1 MAIDRGGLNYTI
13 SVTDAFSKA
22 TEKFRSE
29 MDLAR
34 QSFAQF
40 KAESQGLAAANS
52 NITVSMNQAT
62 AASQRKTRQMS
73 AEEEAERKL
82 TRVLRDRV
90 VQERLREIAQEKGVD
105 LSNKKVRAL
114 SVEQEAERK
123 LLSAARSAAVA
134 RKVEEQAIQRGI
146 DLTRRKVQAIT
157 VEQEAQAKVEAAVR
171 RRAVA
176 ERANELAQQAGLD
189 FSKKRAKA
197 LSVEEEALSRIAK
210 AERERSIAARISQ
223 LQSERFIGPQAPAN
237 FTKDATGRTVPAPA
251 DKETL
256 TGLGLARQRLQAF
269 QDQLRQTNGTGNDL
283 VFTFRR
289 LFGVLALFQA
299 ARAIFSAFTDFIKAG
314 IEFNRVIESTRLGIA
329 SLIVAVGE
337 VRNAQG
343 EQVQGAEA
351 FLLAQT
357 EAVRQQKLLRAES
370 LKTTATFTQLLETFQ
385 VALGPGIGAGL
396 KLDEVRKFSVQISQA
411 ASAIGQS
418 QAQLSEE
425 IRSILSGTIQQ
436 RTTRIAA
443 VLGITNE
450 DIRRAKE
457 TGTLF
462 QFLQDRFKTFGVAG
476 EEAAKTF
483 EGLIGIVRGAIEQ
496 LAGTAAAP
504 LFDELKTTLQQI
516 IDLILT
522 VGDNGAVLINPD
534 AVRAV
539 APIFQGILQ
548 AINSIKAAIGSLG
561 FGDLASS
568 AKIVGA
574 ALALAGQVLAGVIK
588 GVVTGFNVVIGVIES
603 ISGLFIGQGKSLTE
617 IVAIVTKYAV
627 IFGSAAAAAGLM
639 GFAISAI
646 ISPLTQIVSLVST
659 LLSGALR
666 VLNVFLKLPPA
677 ILRSLGSAADL
688 AAIFIFIADQLRNLV
703 GAIFDVNISL
713 KDMVEL
719 ISLGFVG
726 GIVDA
731 IHFVEELGLTIKNS
745 ISEAFTSAAE
755 AAVNFVTQAQI
766 QIAAF
771 SGSSELQ
778 LLSDQLFQQ
787 ELQQDQARQRR
798 RIGFE
803 RELADLRRQ
812 NEAKSQAFTDQIAK
826 TVGDAAGKDAL
837 GQIPGTFEELF
848 KGLTG
853 LFAGLDLGFG
863 NLGKG
868 DKFNLDSILDLKG
881 FEARLDAIL
890 KGQAQ
895 GAGGG
900 LEVAPRG
907 LPVTDEQRKAL
918 LDAEAKLKVTQQQI
932 QAQQALNLLEAANKS
947 DNEIRLQQLQ
957 NQQAELLTQLETQRA
972 LDELELKKANDAI
985 GGAQGTEQ
993 KLNLEAQALTLK
1005 QQQIA
1010 DETLLRAKIEET
1022 NIELKKQQQIVS
1034 GTLGEGFDQG
1044 LQDFANKFSS
1054 AFQAGIEISQ
1064 GLLQGFTSFVSDSI
1078 VAAFDP
1084 TNDQTIKERFARFLQ
1099 DIAKLILQQLIQL
1112 QVAKLILGFGLADG
1126 GSVPGGQNVSRA
1138 DGGSIPRRGR
1148 ASPAHYG
1155 FGVRGL
1161 AKGGQA
1167 TPPAGVDRRDT
1178 VPIWAQPG
1186 EFMQNLSAVR
1196 MYGLDFMHAL
1206 NARALDPN
1214 ALRSLAGLGSARAMR
1229 SVSRRGPGFA
1239 SGGLISDQIARSA
1252 AQQAF
1257 QAGSPAAT
1265 GGAQR
1270 AVVVAGEGA
1279 FDKLIAGGSSAML
1292 RFMREN
1298 KDTVR
1303 GILDRG

>member
-22 TEKFRSE
+22 TEKFRTE

-34 QSFAQF
+34 ASFAQF
-40 KAESQGLAAANS
+40 KSETQGVAAANAS
-52 NITVSMNQAT
+52 ITVSMNQAT
-62 AASQRKTRQMS
+62 AASQRKTRQLS

-82 TRVLRDRV
+82 TRVLKDRV
-90 VQERLREIAQEKGVD
+90 VEERLRELALQKGVD
-105 LSNKKVRAL
+105 LSTKKVRQL
-114 SVEQEAERK
+114 TVEQEAERK
-123 LLSAARSAAVA
+123 LLQAARSSAVA

-146 DLTRRKVQAIT
+146 DLTRKKIAAIT
-157 VEQEAQAKVEAAVR
+157 VEQEAQAKVEAALR
-171 RRAVA
+171 RRAVQ

-189 FSKKRAKA
+189 FSKKKAKA
-197 LSVEEEALSRIAK
+197 LSVEEEALARITRM
-210 AERERSIAARISQ
+210 ERERAVSAKLQQ
-223 LQSERFIGPQAPAN
+223 LQDERFIGPQAPAA
-237 FTKDATGRTVPAPA
+237 FTKNAKGQTVPAPA

-256 TGLGLARQRLQAF
+256 TGLGLARQRLQQF
-269 QDQLRQTNGTGNDL
+269 QDQLQATNGTGNDL

-299 ARAIFSAFTDFIKAG
+299 ARAIFTAFTDFIKAG

-329 SLIVAVGE
+329 SLIIAVGQ
-337 VRNAQG
+337 VRDSQGNLVENAQ
-343 EQVQGAEA
+343 A

-357 EAVRQQKLLRAES
+357 EAVRQQRLLRAES
-370 LKTTATFTQLLETFQ
+370 LKTTATFEQLLETFQ

-396 KLDEVRKFSVQISQA
+396 KIDEVRKFSIQISQA

-462 QFLQDRFKTFGVAG
+462 QFLQKRFETFGIAG

-483 EGLIGIVRGAIEQ
+483 EGLTGILKGAVQQ

-522 VGDNGAVLINPD
+522 VGENGAVLINPE
-534 AVRAV
+534 AVKAV

-548 AINSIKAAIGSLG
+548 AIESIKAAISSLG

-568 AKIVGA
+568 AKIVGT
-574 ALALAGQVLAGVIK
+574 ALAVAGQVLGGILQGLVA
-588 GVVTGFNVVIGVIES
+588 GFNVVIGVIEQ
-603 ISGLFIGQGKSLTE
+603 IAPLFVGQGKSLQE
-617 IVAIVTKYAV
+617 IVALVTKFTV
-627 IFGSAAAAAGLM
+627 IFGSAAATAGLM
-639 GFAISAI
+639 GFALNALISPFTQI
-646 ISPLTQIVSLVST
+646 ISLVTT
-659 LLSGALR
+659 LLSGALK
-666 VLNVFLKLPPA
+666 VLNVFLQLPGA
-677 ILRSLGSAADL
+677 ILRSLASAAIL
-688 AAIFIFIADQLRNLV
+688 AGIFIFIADQVRNLI

-731 IHFVEELGLTIKNS
+731 INFVEELAFKIKNG

-755 AAVNFVTQAQI
+755 AAINFITQAQI

-771 SGSSELQ
+771 TGSNELQ
-778 LLSDQLFQQ
+778 LLSDQLLAQ
-787 ELQQDQARQRR
+787 ETAQDRARQIR

-803 RELADLRRQ
+803 RELADMRRQ
-812 NEAKSQAFTDQIAK
+812 NEAKSLAFTDQIAK
-826 TVGDAAGKDAL
+826 VVGDAAGKDAL
-837 GQIPGTFEELF
+837 GQIPGTLKELLN
-848 KGLTG
+848 GLTSM
-853 LFAGLDLGFG
+853 FSGLDLGFS
-863 NLGKG
+863 NLAKG
-868 DKFNLDSILDLKG
+868 DKFSLDKILDLEG
-881 FEARLDAIL
+881 FQARLDAIL
-890 KGQAQ
+890 KGQAENTP
-895 GAGGG
+895 G
-900 LEVAPRG
+900 LQVAPRG

-918 LDAEAKLKVTQQQI
+918 VDAEAKLAVTQQQI
-932 QAQQALNLLEAANKS
+932 QAQQDLNRLERANKGE
-947 DNEIRLQQLQ
+947 NEIRLQQLV
-957 NQQAELLTQLETQRA
+957 NQQRELQTQLETRRAQDA
-972 LDELELKKANDAI
+972 LDLKKAQDAI
-985 GGAQGTEQ
+985 GGAQGEEQ
-993 KLNLEAQALTLK
+993 RINLEAQLLTLK

-1010 DETLLRAKIEET
+1010 EEELLKAKIEET
-1022 NIELKKQQQIVS
+1022 NIELERQTKIVS

-1044 LQDFANKFSS
+1044 LTDFANKFSS
-1054 AFQAGIEISQ
+1054 AFQAGIEIST
-1064 GLLQGFTSFVSDSI
+1064 GLLQSFTSFVSDSI
-1078 VAAFDP
+1078 VSAFDP
-1084 TNDQTIKERFARFLQ
+1084 TNDTSIKERFARFLQ
-1099 DIAKLILQQLIQL
+1099 DIAKMILTQLIQL

-1126 GSVPGGQNVSRA
+1126 GSVPGGGSVGRA
-1138 DGGSIPRRGR
+1138 EGGSIPRRGR
-1148 ASPAHYG
+1148 ASLAHYG

-1167 TPPAGVDRRDT
+1167 TPPSNVDRRDT

-1186 EFMQNLSAVR
+1186 EFMQNLSAVQT
-1196 MYGLDFMHAL
+1196 YGRDFMEAL
-1206 NARALDPN
+1206 NARAIDPI
-1214 ALRSLAGLGSARAMR
+1214 ALRNLAGLSSTRSMR
-1229 SVSRRGPGFA
+1229 SIIRRGPGFA

-1252 AQQAF
+1252 AAQAF

-1270 AVVVAGEGA
+1270 AVVVASESA
-1279 FDKLIAGGSSAML
+1279 YDKLLAGGNNALL